1 MKDYTFTLED
11 GRDVRVR
18 VVGEYADRSDHD
30 WTVEC
35 SDGFYEEVEED
46 DGQRVVELIEE
57 KFDLMP
63 NQDHFVSMIIVDVM
77 GYGSMTLD
85 EALDN
90 QAQWELAPG
99 YTSKDDVI
107 DQYIRPTLGD
117 FVGDY
122 DLDAIFDET
131 FRWRDGKLVLTT
143 PEDEYYEVV
152 ARHDLSAK

>member
-11 GRDVRVR
+11 GRDVQVR
-18 VVGEYADRSDHD
+18 VVGEYADRRDHD
-30 WTVEC
+30 WTVGC
-35 SDGFYEEVEED
+35 GDLYEEVEED
-46 DGQRVVELIEE
+46 DGQRVVELIEDKFTLSE
-57 KFDLMP
+57 K
-63 NQDHFVSMIIVDVM
+63 QARFVEMVIIDVM
-77 GYGSMTLD
+77 GHGFMTLD

-122 DLDAIFDET
+122 DLDAIFDEA
-131 FRWRDGKLVLTT
+131 FGWEGGKIILAV